1 MITHKKAIAISI
13 SKDTCLKAKENIEVA
28 INKREYKTIV
38 KTLPLSMIVNSFITS
53 FKKLFII

>member
-1 MITHKKAIAISI
+1 MIIHRKAIAISI
-13 SKDTCLKAKENIEVA
+13 SKDTCLRAKENIEAA

-38 KTLPLSMIVNSFITS
+38 KTLPLSISVNSFLTS

>member
-38 KTLPLSMIVNSFITS
+38 KTLPLSMSVNSFITS